1 MEYTDKQFVEI
12 LRHLATHLSAYWM
25 VRRGE
30 YMRPKK
36 LKKAL
41 MEDFHMPESSVRAC
55 IKDLMREDSIGLI
68 QYYKGE
74 DALYVDDNR
83 VDDFFENID
92 ILLSR
97 DHEENVRIKELEKEL
112 EESKDKCKRIK
123 RGLDRYIDVYGEEIW
138 LG

>member
-1 MEYTDKQFVEI
+1 
-12 LRHLATHLSAYWM
+12 
-25 VRRGE
+25 
-30 YMRPKK
+30 
-36 LKKAL
+36 
-41 MEDFHMPESSVRAC
+41 MPESSVRAC